1 MYEAGLRVSEALALK
16 DDHLEATPVGGR
28 LVVREGKGGK
38 DRTVGLGREL
48 TGALI
53 EWLERRD
60 SKAPDS
66 EWVFPT
72 SRGNRVA
79 RQHLHRTVKRV
90 ARRAGL
96 PEADRLTV
104 HCLRHSFATRFL
116 TNGGNLEE
124 LRRALGHSSLSVSQK
139 YLHLVD
145 DGHVRA
151 MTEQANEDSGQ
162 CEEGSRS
169 ELQRLEARLAELKR
183 RLDDA

>member
-1 MYEAGLRVSEALALK
+1 MYEAGLRVSEALALQ
-16 DDHLEATPVGGR
+16 DDHLETTPVGGR
-28 LVVREGKGGK
+28 LVVRDGKGGK

-48 TGALI
+48 TDELI

-60 SKAPDS
+60 ERVPDCD
-66 EWVFPT
+66 WVFPT

-90 ARRAGL
+90 ARRADL
-96 PEADRLTV
+96 PEAERLTV

-151 MTEQANEDSGQ
+151 MTEQANEANSQPEDNA
-162 CEEGSRS
+162 RS
-169 ELQRLEARLAELKR
+169 ELERLEARLSELKR
-183 RLDDA
+183 RLDGE